1 MDAIWGKHFTPWVNS
16 IDYRFY
22 YYFYTLYKLMTV
34 TKTGFQKEQT
44 SRPYYPDVVH
54 TTESPSYLQLV
65 STFQSYDMT

>member
-44 SRPYYPDVVH
+44 SRPYYPVSH
-54 TTESPSYLQLV
+54 KAWSCTYNRISQLLTV
-65 STFQSYDMT
+65 G